1 MSPPARRP
9 RRAGRHERRR
19 SPAQDDLPRSAGSLI
34 AAALA
39 ARGLTDEIRARD
51 VVLNWHTIVGPRI
64 AARTQPDSLSQR
76 VLYVRVAS
84 SAWMHELTLLR
95 PQLLATIQAA
105 MGTPRLVDELR
116 LHLGARAT
124 SGPDPVREAARARA
138 LPPSRADADARHRRP
153 RRRHRGRDLGD
164 RGRRAAGTR
173 PQGPLAQRP
182 LGAGATA

>member
-138 LPPSRADADARHRRP
+138 LPRPAPTPTPATGARADAIEAETSAIADDELRELVRKVRL
-153 RRRHRGRDLGD
+153 RND
-164 RGRRAAGTR
+164 R
-173 PQGPLAQRP
+173 
-182 LGAGATA
+182 